1 MEEKQLA
8 VKKYTGIAAFVMG
21 IFIMSFS
28 LILLF
33 FSYSTHETLK
43 FEYILFLIL
52 GLIFEELGNKIL
64 EKSNHMFLR
73 GVVLFVIGSIIMID
87 AVTFSLLSKTL
98 NENRS
103 INFYLY
109 SGAIGAIFILAS
121 KKVVN
126 MSKKK

>member
-43 FEYILFLIL
+43 FEYILFLVV
-52 GLIFEELGNKIL
+52 GLIFEEIGNKML

-73 GVVLFVIGSIIMID
+73 GIVLFVIGSIIMID

-109 SGAIGAIFILAS
+109 SGAMGAILILAS
-121 KKVVN
+121 KKIVS